1 MYAEGRAFIKR
12 EEEHQRKVLRGELA
26 KIESGKDK
34 EAMESVEADSMNV
47 FLGGDYA
54 DTLEN

>member
-1 MYAEGRAFIKR
+1 MSK
-12 EEEHQRKVLRGELA
+12 
-26 KIESGKDK
+26 KIDSKEKKETGDVEESGKDK